1 MKRNNA
7 APHLSTWSIFLP
19 DFTAAHFF
27 CPSLTW
33 TFSTWNCLP
42 HIQNDGT
49 VINNDT
55 MLYGRT
61 GVMFH
66 DMREVTMKNLLNF
79 YSEFHRHT
87 FPHKHMRYIR
97 MYIKIVHN
105 NFVWKLKPYWTAS
118 SWRSEIQ
125 DINPDSGGVLSIGTQ
140 LKGSRAHSTPLLI
153 PWWSALISMLIGR

>member
-7 APHLSTWSIFLP
+7 APHLSTWSVFLP
-19 DFTAAHFF
+19 DFTAAHIF

-42 HIQNDGT
+42 HIRNDGT
-49 VINNDT
+49 VINHDT

-79 YSEFHRHT
+79 YSEFHRHI

-97 MYIKIVHN
+97 MYMKIVHN
-105 NFVWKLKPYWTAS
+105 NFVWKLKPYWTAL
-118 SWRSEIQ
+118 SWPSEIQ
-125 DINPDSGGVLSIGTQ
+125 DINPVEYFRLVPNSSVALV
-140 LKGSRAHSTPLLI
+140 HSTPLLI